1 MCGITGWID
10 WEVDLTQHK
19 SIVEKMTKRLAPRGP
34 DASGYWWSK
43 QAGIGHRRLIV
54 VDPEGGAQPMARSFG
69 METFVLTYNGELY
82 NTAEIR
88 SDLQALGYV
97 FQSYSDTE
105 VVLLSFVHWGPAC
118 VERFNGIYAFGI
130 WREREQSLFLARDRM
145 GVKPLFYARRGSA
158 FLFSSELKA
167 LLAHPSVEP
176 ELDAEGLAEIFGL
189 GPARTPGHG
198 VIKGVFELR
207 PGFWALYNRDR
218 LQLQRYWALE
228 SKPHLDNLDT
238 TTCRIRELLIDS
250 IQRQLVSDVP
260 VCAFLSG
267 GLDSSIITAV
277 AAQSA
282 AGHNSGPLDTYSID
296 FTGNDQ
302 YFQPND
308 FQPNHDAPWADFA
321 ARSLRTRHH
330 SIVIDNSELAAALR
344 PAVIAR
350 DLPGMADIDASLYL
364 FCREIKK
371 GATVGLSGECADEVF
386 GGYPWFY
393 REEALRADTFPWS
406 LSLGLRQR
414 ILTPAAQQIIPVEE
428 YVQERYR
435 QTLAEV
441 PHLAGEGPE
450 EAKRRE
456 LFYLNLNWFM
466 AVLLD
471 RKDRMSM
478 ASGLEV
484 RVPFCDHRLVEYVW
498 NIPWAMKY
506 CDQREKGVLRRAV
519 RGLLPESVIYRRKSP
534 YPKTHHPEYR
544 KIIQAQMLNIIHDPA
559 TPLRDLI
566 DLDQLNS
573 FIATGREILNQP
585 WFGQLMTG
593 PQLLAYLIQV
603 EIWLKEYH
611 IRIKP

>member
-1 MCGITGWID
+1 MCGICGWID
-10 WEVDLTQHK
+10 WEIDLTQHK
-19 SIVEKMTKRLAPRGP
+19 PIVEAMTRSLAARGP

-43 QAGIGHRRLIV
+43 HAGIGHRRLIV
-54 VDPEGGAQPMARSFG
+54 VDPEGGAQPMVRSFG
-69 METFVLTYNGELY
+69 NETFILTYNGELY

-88 SDLQALGYV
+88 SDLQTLGYV

-105 VVLLSFVHWGPAC
+105 VVLLSFVHWGPDC
-118 VERFNGIYAFGI
+118 VNRFNGIYAFGI
-130 WREREQSLFLARDRM
+130 WREQDQSLFLARDRM
-145 GVKPLFYARRGSA
+145 GVKPLFYAQRGSA
-158 FLFSSELKA
+158 FYFGSELKA
-167 LLAHPSVEP
+167 LLAHPNLKP

-198 VIKGVFELR
+198 VFKDIFELR

-218 LQLQRYWALE
+218 LQLKRYWTLE
-228 SKPHLDNLDT
+228 SKPHLDNLET
-238 TTCRIRELLIDS
+238 TTNRVRELVTDS
-250 IQRQLVSDVP
+250 IKRQLVSDVP
-260 VCAFLSG
+260 VCTFLSG
-267 GLDSSIITAV
+267 GLDSSIISAIASTH
-277 AAQSA
+277 AATQST
-282 AGHNSGPLDTYSID
+282 SLDTYSID
-296 FTGNDQ
+296 FTDNDQ
-302 YFQPND
+302 YFRPND
-308 FQPNHDAPWADFA
+308 FQPNHDAPWIQLA
-321 ARSLRTRHH
+321 ARNLKTNHH
-330 SIVIDNSELAAALR
+330 SVFIDNPQLAAALR

-386 GGYPWFY
+386 GGYPWFH
-393 REEALRADTFPWS
+393 RQDALQANTFPWS
-406 LSLGLRQR
+406 LSLDLRRRVLAPEVKNIIR
-414 ILTPAAQQIIPVEE
+414 IEE
-428 YVQERYR
+428 YVQDRYH

-441 PHLAGEGPE
+441 PRLSGEEPA

-506 CDQREKGVLRRAV
+506 WDQREKGILRRAV
-519 RGLLPESVIYRRKSP
+519 RGLLPEEIIYRRKSP
-534 YPKTHHPEYR
+534 YPKTHHPGYR
-544 KIIQAQMLNIIHDPA
+544 KMMQTEMLNIMNDPA
-559 TPLRDLI
+559 TPLRDLV
-566 DLDQLNS
+566 DFSQL
-573 FIATGREILNQP
+573 REFTTTDTELLNQP

-593 PQLLAYLIQV
+593 PQMLAYLIQI
-603 EIWLKEYH
+603 EIWLKEYQ
-611 IRIKP
+611 IRIKL